1 MNDEIKRGDIY
12 YVAIPYAT
20 GHEMEKDRPAIVVSC
35 NELNRT
41 SPCIAVVMCTGSE
54 KKDLPEHITIR
65 STPIQSTAMC
75 EHIYTVDKSR
85 VGKRVGRCTKSELA
99 SLDIGIMSGL
109 GLGCY
114 DLARDEE
121 RAAEV
126 SPSVPMLQ
134 PVQTSEELVRAQVE
148 RDIYKGL
155 YERLLDG
162 MTMERRAGA

>member
-1 MNDEIKRGDIY
+1 
-12 YVAIPYAT
+12 
-20 GHEMEKDRPAIVVSC
+20 
-35 NELNRT
+35 
-41 SPCIAVVMCTGSE
+41 
-54 KKDLPEHITIR
+54 
-65 STPIQSTAMC
+65 MC
-75 EHIYTVDKSR
+75 EHIYTVDKSH

-126 SPSVPMLQ
+126 SPTVPMLQ
-134 PVQTSEELVRAQVE
+134 PVQTSEELVRAQAE